1 VEACLHILVT
11 TDTISGI
18 WTYTRELVSGLVSR
32 GTRVTL
38 VSFGEIPL
46 PEQITWMN
54 NLHGLEYRPTAFR
67 LDWMQE
73 GEQDLDD
80 SSDYLVNLVE
90 ELKPDL
96 LHLNQMCYGSLPVDL
111 PRVVVAHGDLIS
123 WWKVV
128 HGREPKESRWLKWY
142 RRVISE
148 GLAEAD
154 VVVAPS
160 EWMLD
165 LIHSCYTQA
174 NHEQI
179 IYNGRNPI
187 FFNPNGS
194 KDDSVLAVGRLLDPG
209 KQVSLLTQQTHP
221 LPVCIVG
228 ADGPIQPPKL
238 PIRADVKV
246 ATNNLCVALK
256 GPQTEAQLRSL
267 YSHATIYAATSRY
280 EPFSMTALEAALSRC
295 AIIANDI
302 PPFREIWGDS
312 ALYFRANNA
321 ASLAKVIRRL
331 SDQPDLCRAYAN
343 RAYHLARNYFNA
355 KRMIDEYLALY
366 QKVLGT
372 RAAAA

>member
-1 VEACLHILVT
+1 V
-11 TDTISGI
+11 
-18 WTYTRELVSGLVSR
+18 
-32 GTRVTL
+32 
-38 VSFGEIPL
+38 
-46 PEQITWMN
+46 
-54 NLHGLEYRPTAFR
+54 
-67 LDWMQE
+67 
-73 GEQDLDD
+73 
-80 SSDYLVNLVE
+80 
-90 ELKPDL
+90 
-96 LHLNQMCYGSLPVDL
+96 

-128 HGREPKESRWLKWY
+128 HGHEPKESRWLKWY
-142 RRVISE
+142 RRVGSA
-148 GLAEAD
+148 GLAEASI
-154 VVVAPS
+154 VVAPS

-165 LIHSCYTQA
+165 MIHACYTQA
-174 NHEQI
+174 DREQV

-194 KDDSVLAVGRLLDPG
+194 KDDSVLAIGRLLDPS
-209 KQVSLLTQQTHP
+209 KQVSLLTQRTHP

-228 ADGPIQPPKL
+228 ADGPVQASAV

-246 ATNNLCVALK
+246 ATNDVRVAIK

-267 YSHATIYAATSRY
+267 YSRATIYAATSRY
-280 EPFSMTALEAALSRC
+280 EPFTMTALEAALSRC
-295 AIIANDI
+295 AVIANDI

-312 ALYFRANNA
+312 ALYFHANDA
-321 ASLAKVIRRL
+321 SSLAKMIRRL

-366 QKVLGT
+366 QKLLGT

>member
-1 VEACLHILVT
+1 
-11 TDTISGI
+11 
-18 WTYTRELVSGLVSR
+18 
-32 GTRVTL
+32 
-38 VSFGEIPL
+38 
-46 PEQITWMN
+46 MN

-174 NHEQI
+174 NHEQV

-246 ATNNLCVALK
+246 ATN
-256 GPQTEAQLRSL
+256 
-267 YSHATIYAATSRY
+267 TI
-280 EPFSMTALEAALSRC
+280 
-295 AIIANDI
+295 
-302 PPFREIWGDS
+302 S
-312 ALYFRANNA
+312 AL
-321 ASLAKVIRRL
+321 
-331 SDQPDLCRAYAN
+331 
-343 RAYHLARNYFNA
+343 H
-355 KRMIDEYLALY
+355 
-366 QKVLGT
+366 
-372 RAAAA
+372 

>member
-1 VEACLHILVT
+1 LHVLVT
-11 TDTISGI
+11 ADTLSGV
-18 WTYTRELVSGLVSR
+18 WTYARELVSGLVSR
-32 GTRVTL
+32 GARVTL

-46 PEQITWMN
+46 PEQTSWIN
-54 NLHGLEYRPTAFR
+54 NLHGLEYHPTAFR

-73 GEQDLDD
+73 GEQDFAD
-80 SSDYLVNLVE
+80 SSTYLANLVHE
-90 ELKPDL
+90 VKPDL
-96 LHLNQMCYGSLPVDL
+96 LHLNQMCYGSLRVDV
-111 PRVVVAHGDLIS
+111 PRVVVAHSDLIS

-128 HGREPKESRWLKWY
+128 YGREPKESRWLKWY
-142 RRVISE
+142 RRTVSQ

-165 LIHSCYTQA
+165 MIHACYA
-174 NHEQI
+174 RADREQV

-187 FFNPNGS
+187 YFNPNGS
-194 KDDSVLAVGRLLDPG
+194 KDDSILAVGRLLDPG

-228 ADGPIQPPKL
+228 ADGPIQGRKVS
-238 PIRADVKV
+238 IRADVKV
-246 ATNNLCVALK
+246 ATDDVRVAIK

-267 YSHATIYAATSRY
+267 YSRSTIYAATSKY
-280 EPFSMTALEAALSRC
+280 EPFSMHALEAALSRC

-302 PPFREIWGDS
+302 PPFREIWSDS
-312 ALYFRANNA
+312 ALYFRANDA
-321 ASLAKVIRRL
+321 GSLAAVIRRL

-355 KRMIDEYLALY
+355 KRMIDDYLALY
-366 QKVLGT
+366 QRLLGT